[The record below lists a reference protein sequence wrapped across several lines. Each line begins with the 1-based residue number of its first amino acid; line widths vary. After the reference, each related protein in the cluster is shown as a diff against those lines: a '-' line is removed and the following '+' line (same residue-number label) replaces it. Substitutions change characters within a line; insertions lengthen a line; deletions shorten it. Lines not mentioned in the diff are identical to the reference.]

1 MNHASFRFYA
11 ALNDFLPV
19 NRRQVTFAHPFDGQP
34 SIKDTIE
41 ALGIPHTEVDV
52 ILVNS
57 QAVDFSYLLHDGDTI
72 SVYPPFAHI
81 EIDPVVRVR
90 PQPPPE
96 ARFVLDV
103 HLGRLASYL
112 RMLGFDTLYRN
123 DYDDPEL
130 AKISRD
136 EGRILLTRDRGL
148 LKRSMVQ
155 HGYSVRQT
163 NPREQLVEVVKQYD
177 LFGAIDP
184 FRRCVNCNGLL
195 APIAKRDI
203 GDRLPAET
211 VAYYDEFRI
220 CQSCK
225 QLYWRGTHT
234 RRMEELIAYVRSHNP
249 ANQSEGQASPSS

>member
-19 NRRQVTFAHPFDGQP
+19 NRRQSAFSHAFDGHP

-41 ALGIPHTEVDV
+41 ALGVPHTEVDV
-52 ILVNS
+52 ILVNGE
-57 QAVDFSYLLHDGDTI
+57 AVDFSYLLRDGDAVA
-72 SVYPPFAHI
+72 VYPSFAHI
-81 EIDPVVRVR
+81 GIDPALRVR
-90 PQPPPE
+90 PAPPAE

-130 AKISRD
+130 AEISRD
-136 EGRILLTRDRGL
+136 EERILLTRDRGL
-148 LKRSMVQ
+148 LKRGMVR

-163 NPREQLVEVVKQYD
+163 NPREQLVEVVRRYN

-195 APIAKRDI
+195 APSAKRDI
-203 GDRLPAET
+203 ADRLPAET
-211 VAYYDEFRI
+211 VAYYEEFKI

-234 RRMEELIAYVRSHNP
+234 RRMEELIAYVRSHDP
-249 ANQSEGQASPSS
+249 ASRAET